1 MFHYDFMQHA
11 FLAGTFVAIMCGSLG
26 VFVIARGLS
35 FIAHT
40 FSHIGFSGAA
50 FSMYMGI
57 DPLNGMLLFTCSSA
71 LIIGR
76 LGIRIFRTD
85 IVTSVV
91 LSIFLGLGLLFLS
104 LSSKQ
109 ANAISS
115 LLFGTVLGIS
125 TGDVIKIAIL
135 STVVLGVLVIGYK
148 MLSFDSFDPVGS
160 QAAGL
165 PIRFISVG
173 FLLLLSIATAEAV
186 QIVGA
191 LLVFTLMTIPAA
203 IAQRLT
209 QSIARM
215 IVLSSLIALAG
226 IWAGLVL
233 GFYSNA
239 PVSFFITA
247 VEGIM
252 YFITLGWSVWR
263 GQRLVRKRQ
272 LDLL

>member
-57 DPLNGMLLFTCSSA
+57 DPLNGMLLFTCTSA
-71 LIIGR
+71 MIIGR
-76 LGIRIFRTD
+76 LGIRMFRTD
-85 IVTSVV
+85 VVISVV
-91 LSIFLGLGLLFLS
+91 LSVFLGLGLLFLS

-115 LLFGTVLGIS
+115 LLFGTILGIS

-215 IVLSSLIALAG
+215 IVLSALIASAG
-226 IWAGLVL
+226 VWAGLVL
-233 GFYSNA
+233 GFYTIA

-247 VEGIM
+247 VEGTM
-252 YFITLGWSVWR
+252 YFVTLGWSAWR
-263 GQRLVRKRQ
+263 ENRIVRKRQ
-272 LDLL
+272 VALL

>member
-1 MFHYDFMQHA
+1 MFYYDFMQHA
-11 FLAGTFVAIMCGSLG
+11 FVAGTFVAIMCGAIG

-35 FIAHT
+35 FIAHA

-50 FSMYMGI
+50 FAMYTGM
-57 DPLNGMLLFTCSSA
+57 DPLNGMLLFTCTSA
-71 LIIGR
+71 LVIGR
-76 LGIRIFRTD
+76 LGIRMFRTD
-85 IVTSVV
+85 IVISVV
-91 LSIFLGLGLLFLS
+91 LSTFLGLGMLFLA

-125 TGDVIKIAIL
+125 TVEVIKIAIL
-135 STVVLGVLVIGYK
+135 SIGVLCVLVLGYK

-209 QSIARM
+209 QSIAQM
-215 IVLSSLIALAG
+215 ILLSALLALVG
-226 IWAGLVL
+226 VWVGLVL
-233 GFYSNA
+233 AFYTKA
-239 PVSFFITA
+239 PVSFYITST
-247 VEGIM
+247 EGIL
-252 YFITLGWSVWR
+252 YFITLGWSAWR
-263 GQRLVRKRQ
+263 EHRLIRKRQ
-272 LDLL
+272 PALL